1 MLKQFGPAYRA
12 SAGTLF
18 TTLSTPTSE
27 MEKAFTAALAEST
40 KRQTGRTAGKSQLR
54 AWTNSLSALA
64 GDVNDAGLDRIEVM
78 IEFPMPHNRRS
89 SADVILAGV
98 NRHTGKDL
106 FVVVELKQWSEAELY
121 EEDEKLVTVPGSRN
135 DYDPHPAIQ
144 VSNYCQ
150 QLVENCS
157 AVDGEPDAV
166 EGVAYLHNA
175 TRQSVRGLFDL
186 ALDSNVRLFT
196 KTERSAFVDYLKDR
210 FENTDGRHAAERL
223 VNGRVQPNQ
232 PLLKRAANVLKGR
245 DKFILVDQQQKAF
258 EIVRHAVEGS
268 FAANTKRVVTITGGP
283 GSGKT
288 AVAIELLHYMARA
301 KRRTWYA
308 TGSRAFTETM
318 RRFVTGSDKELKNLF
333 KYFNDFATAGPN
345 EVDILI
351 ADEAHRA
358 RLKSFDRFNAS
369 KRSDRPQIQDLI
381 NAARVPV
388 FFLDEHQVVKPG
400 EVGTLAAIKSYAQQ
414 LNVIHHHIPLEGQ
427 WRCGGSVA
435 YDLWVRS
442 LLGLGVEDGEWD
454 GGAGPQSWE
463 SDENF
468 EVVIAESPADM
479 EAILASKLS
488 EGWTARM
495 TAGFCWP
502 WSKPNPDKTLHPD
515 VKIGDWE
522 RPWNANSPSRV
533 GEAPPSQIWASA
545 PGGFGQIGCVYTA
558 QGLEFD
564 WAGVIIGPDLLVRG
578 GRIVT
583 ERAGNQDKDLT
594 KSSVTP
600 EQFDRLVRNTYKVLL
615 TRGLAGVVL
624 YSTDPETQ
632 EFLSGLV
639 NGSVPRSP
647 QG

>member
-1 MLKQFGPAYRA
+1 MARQLGPAYRG
-12 SAGTLF
+12 SAATFF
-18 TTLSTPTSE
+18 TALSTPASE
-27 MEKAFTAALAEST
+27 MEKAFTAALAEAT
-40 KRQTGRTAGKSQLR
+40 KRETGRPAGKSQLR

-64 GDVNDAGLDRIEVM
+64 RDLNDAGLDRIEVM
-78 IEFPMPHNRRS
+78 VEFPMPHNRKS
-89 SADVILAGV
+89 AADVVLAGV
-98 NRHTGKDL
+98 NRHTSKDL
-106 FVVVELKQWSEAELY
+106 FVVIELKQWSEAELY
-121 EEDEKLVTVPGSRN
+121 EEDEKLVVVPGSWN
-135 DYDPHPAIQ
+135 DYDTHPATQ

-150 QLVENCS
+150 QLAENCS
-157 AVDGEPDAV
+157 ALDGEPEAI

-175 TRQSVRGLFDL
+175 TRKSVPGLFDL

-196 KTERSAFVDYLKDR
+196 KTERSAFVGYLRDR
-210 FENTDGRHAAERL
+210 FENAEGHPAAERL

-232 PLLKRAANVLKGR
+232 PLLEKAANVLKGR

-258 EIVRHAVEGS
+258 ETVRHAVEGA

-288 AVAIELLHYMARA
+288 AVAIELLHYMASA
-301 KRRTWYA
+301 KHRTWYA

-318 RRFVTGSDKELKNLF
+318 RRFVTGSDKDLRNLF

-345 EVDILI
+345 EADILI

-358 RLKSFDRFNAS
+358 RLKSFDRFNPK

-414 LNVIHHHIPLEGQ
+414 LNVRHHHISLEGQ

-435 YDLWVRS
+435 YDLWVRR
-442 LLGLGVEDGEWD
+442 LLALGDEDGEWD
-454 GGAGPQSWE
+454 GDAGPQPWTG
-463 SDENF
+463 DENF
-468 EVVIAESPADM
+468 EVIVAESPADM
-479 EAILASKLS
+479 ESTLAAKLS

-502 WSKPNPDKTLHPD
+502 WSKPNPDKTLEPD

-522 RPWNANSPSRV
+522 RPWNANSPSKV
-533 GEAPPSQIWASA
+533 GDAPPSQIWASA

-564 WAGVIIGPDLLVRG
+564 WAGVIIGPDLLARG
-578 GRIVT
+578 GRLIT
-583 ERAGNQDKDLT
+583 EREGCKDRDLT
-594 KSSVTP
+594 KSSVTH
-600 EQFDRLVRNTYKVLL
+600 EQFDRLIRNTYKVLL
-615 TRGLAGVVL
+615 TRGLTGMVL

-639 NGSVPRSP
+639 NGS
-647 QG
+647 GT